1 MAAAMT
7 AGRMGVAARVG
18 RRAILFLPT
27 LFGLLLLTFLIGRV
41 IPVDPVVAVLG
52 ENATPDAYAAM
63 RAQLGL
69 DQPVLAQFGI
79 YLSDLVRGDLGNAL
93 LTGRPVISDIAKVFP
108 ATLELATA
116 AIVLGVGIGVPLGV
130 LGAAR
135 RGSWVDH
142 VVRVVGLL
150 GHSVPSFWLGI
161 SGLLIFYAMLGW
173 IGGSG
178 QMDVGFEGEVEPVTG
193 MLVID
198 ALMAQDWEVFRDALN
213 HLVLPASILG
223 YGAVA
228 YISRMTR
235 SFLVEQLGQE
245 YVVTARVKGLSRPR
259 TIWRHAFL
267 NIRVP
272 LITVIA
278 LSYGGLME
286 GAVLTENVF
295 GWPGFGQYFTS
306 ALLNGDMNAVLACTL
321 VVGLIFMLLT
331 LLTDVLYRV
340 LDPRITA

>member
-1 MAAAMT
+1 
-7 AGRMGVAARVG
+7 
-18 RRAILFLPT
+18 
-27 LFGLLLLTFLIGRV
+27 
-41 IPVDPVVAVLG
+41 
-52 ENATPDAYAAM
+52 
-63 RAQLGL
+63 
-69 DQPVLAQFGI
+69 
-79 YLSDLVRGDLGNAL
+79 
-93 LTGRPVISDIAKVFP
+93 
-108 ATLELATA
+108 LATA
-116 AIVLGVGIGVPLGV
+116 AIVLGVGIGIPLGV

-135 RGSWVDH
+135 RGTWVDQI
-142 VVRVVGLL
+142 VRVVGLL

-161 SGLLIFYAMLGW
+161 SGLLIFYATLGW
-173 IGGSG
+173 VGGSG

-235 SFLVEQLGQE
+235 SFLIEQLGQE

-331 LLTDVLYRV
+331 LLSDILYRV

>member
-1 MAAAMT
+1 MRLLA
-7 AGRMGVAARVG
+7 RRVA
-18 RRAILFLPT
+18 LFLPT
-27 LFGLLLLTFLIGRV
+27 LFGLLHLTFLIGRV
-41 IPVDPVVAVLG
+41 IPVDPLVAILG
-52 ENATPDAYAAM
+52 ENATPEAYAAM

-69 DQPVLAQFGI
+69 DRPVLIQFVI
-79 YLSDLVRGDLGNAL
+79 YIADLLRGDLGNAL
-93 LTGRPVISDIAKVFP
+93 LTGRPVIEDIAHVFP

-116 AIVLGVGIGVPLGV
+116 AILLGTAIGIPLGV

-135 RGSWVDH
+135 RGTFVDQI
-142 VVRVVGLL
+142 VRVIGLL
-150 GHSVPSFWLGI
+150 GHSVPAFWLGI
-161 SGLLIFYAMLGW
+161 TGLLIFYAALGW
-173 IGGSG
+173 VGGSG
-178 QMDVGFEGEVEPVTG
+178 QMDVAYEDEVPTVTG
-193 MLVID
+193 MLLID
-198 ALMAQDWEVFRDALN
+198 SLLAQDWDVFRDAFS

-235 SFLVEQLGQE
+235 SFLIEQLGQE

-259 TIWRHAFL
+259 VIWRHAFR

-278 LSYGGLME
+278 LSYGGLLE

-295 GWPGFGQYFTS
+295 GWPGFGQYFTN

-321 VVGLIFMLLT
+321 IVGLIFMCLT
-331 LLTDVLYRV
+331 LLTDILYRA